1 MKMRRI
7 IFFAFAFFLL
17 FYSNLFSQEDW
28 EIYVLHKNIGL
39 KIDIEEKEYYNIFPY
54 VSGFRSAL
62 FLKLD
67 ENHYRAIITVVSK
80 GETKLQFKDYLKN
93 EIDALIK
100 RIDSMGK
107 MKKGEKVKVI
117 EEKIE
122 EIEIPQRRYIENGGV
137 SVSFSGQN
145 VGSYIEGEDEVKKF
159 YFRGSAGISYF
170 PVRYVSLGIKGAL
183 DKVKGEYGSG
193 AVSGVFSVNIPT
205 KKDNVFIFFGIGSG
219 YLISGTWNNTKL
231 KNDFDFDFQ
240 LEAFGGG
247 RFFVSKNAAIVIQPF
262 YTRTFNAETVKD
274 VNDFGLSYG
283 ISLFF

>member
-1 MKMRRI
+1 MRRI
-7 IFFAFAFFLL
+7 ILLAFTFFLI

-28 EIYVLHKNIGL
+28 EIYSLHKNVGL
-39 KIDIEEKEYYNIFPY
+39 KIDVEEKEYYKIFPY
-54 VSGFRSAL
+54 VSGFRSAI

-67 ENHYRAIITVVSK
+67 ENHYRAIITIIENS
-80 GETKLQFKDYLKN
+80 ETKLQFKDYLKN

-107 MKKGEKVKVI
+107 MKRVETVKGV

-122 EIEIPQRRYIENGGV
+122 EIEMPQRRYIENG
-137 SVSFSGQN
+137 SVSFSLSGQN
-145 VGSYIEGEDEVKKF
+145 VGSYNQGENEARKF
-159 YFRGSAGISYF
+159 YFRGSAGIGYF
-170 PVRYVSLGIKGAL
+170 PLRFVELGMKGTL

-193 AVSGVFSVNIPT
+193 AISGILSVNIPT
-205 KKDNVFIFFGIGSG
+205 KKENVYVFFGVGSG
-219 YLISGTWNNTKL
+219 YLISGEWNMDEL

-240 LEAFGGG
+240 LEAFVGG

-262 YTRTFNAETVKD
+262 YVKTFNAGTVKD

-283 ISLFF
+283 VSLFF